1 MNFAFQVVNQ
11 MFQLYLKVLKIKHF
25 TLGFAIYICS
35 YSYKNNH
42 LHLLIFIKIKQ
53 STDLGKKLRLCF

>member
-11 MFQLYLKVLKIKHF
+11 MFQLYLKVLKIIHL

-53 STDLGKKLRLCF
+53 STDIGKKLRLCF

>member
-11 MFQLYLKVLKIKHF
+11 MFQLYLSLKNK
-25 TLGFAIYICS
+25 TLYLGFAIYICS

-53 STDLGKKLRLCF
+53 STDIGKKL